1 LHGTET
7 STTRN
12 FNSLTRN
19 TFSQH
24 KTRVSTQFRHEVCKT
39 ATDTYRAQLWRG
51 SSARIFLTQL
61 ERAVSVEAKFDE
73 RGTELRWALTQA
85 SFPSVALIMAIV
97 NLVVLQCD
105 FTSEVLYV

>member
-1 LHGTET
+1 M
-7 STTRN
+7 
-12 FNSLTRN
+12 
-19 TFSQH
+19 
-24 KTRVSTQFRHEVCKT
+24 
-39 ATDTYRAQLWRG
+39 
-51 SSARIFLTQL
+51 
-61 ERAVSVEAKFDE
+61 SVEAKFDE